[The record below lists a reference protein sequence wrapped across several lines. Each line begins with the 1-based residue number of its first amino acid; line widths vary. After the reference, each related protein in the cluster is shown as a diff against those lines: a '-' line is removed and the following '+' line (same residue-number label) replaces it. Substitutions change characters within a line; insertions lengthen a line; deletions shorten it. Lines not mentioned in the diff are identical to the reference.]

1 MLLVGS
7 RDSCYFQFKALGRF
21 NGLIHAVG
29 CRRGGVSQRPF
40 ATLNLSCTVGD
51 TPDAVMRNR
60 RRWRRLTGGGTHIYA
75 RQSHGTAIAVIGPEA
90 ARCGPWI
97 KTVPMPADAL
107 ITDVPGIRLLIQ
119 TADCQA
125 VVLVDP
131 QRRVVA
137 NVHCGWRGSVANIIG
152 RTVAR
157 MTAEFG
163 CDPGRM
169 TAAIGPSLGPCCAE
183 FVNHEKELPMQFR
196 AFRTHGVHFDFW
208 RISQDQLATAGLG
221 RDRVHTAG
229 ICTRCNLDLF
239 FSYRAA
245 HRTGRFATLIGLET
259 I

>member
-7 RDSCYFQFKALGRF
+7 RDRCYFQFPALGRLH
-21 NGLIHAVG
+21 GLFHAVG
-29 CRRGGVSQRPF
+29 CRMGGVSREPF
-40 ATLNLSCTVGD
+40 AALNVSADVGD

-60 RRWRRLTGGGTHIYA
+60 RRWQRITGGGTHVYV
-75 RQSHGTAIAVIGPEA
+75 RQNHGTAIGVIGPDA
-90 ARCGPWI
+90 ASSGQAVRTLP
-97 KTVPMPADAL
+97 TPADAM

-125 VVLVDP
+125 VILFDP

-157 MTAEFG
+157 MAAEFG

-183 FVNHEKELPMQFR
+183 FVNYDKELPMHFLAFR
-196 AFRTHGVHFDFW
+196 AGGDRFDFW
-208 RISQDQLATAGLG
+208 RISQDQLATAGLR
-221 RDRVHTAG
+221 RDRVYTAG
-229 ICTRCNLDLF
+229 ICTRCNPDLF
-239 FSYRAA
+239 FSYRTA
-245 HRTGRFATLIGLET
+245 HRTGRFATLVGLAAV
-259 I
+259 